1 MILDDSNNAQ
11 LKNTKIY
18 PLSIDCKPENK
29 MERLRIN
36 KNGGSVEQLM
46 DENNNWI
53 GPFRVYVK
61 GEENPGLS
69 MSRSIGDIEAKTV
82 GVIPNPQIIEY
93 ELSPK
98 SKYMLICS
106 DGIWEF
112 ITNEEAMEIGNKYYL
127 LNDPLGLCHKL
138 KNESTKI
145 WMKEDIFVDDITVVV
160 VFF

>member
-1 MILDDSNNAQ
+1 M
-11 LKNTKIY
+11 
-18 PLSIDCKPENK
+18 
-29 MERLRIN
+29 
-36 KNGGSVEQLM
+36 
-46 DENNNWI
+46 
-53 GPFRVYVK
+53 
-61 GEENPGLS
+61 
-69 MSRSIGDIEAKTV
+69 

-112 ITNEEAMEIGNKYYL
+112 ISNEEAMEIGNKFYL

-145 WMKEDIFVDDITVVV
+145 WINEDIFIDDITVVV